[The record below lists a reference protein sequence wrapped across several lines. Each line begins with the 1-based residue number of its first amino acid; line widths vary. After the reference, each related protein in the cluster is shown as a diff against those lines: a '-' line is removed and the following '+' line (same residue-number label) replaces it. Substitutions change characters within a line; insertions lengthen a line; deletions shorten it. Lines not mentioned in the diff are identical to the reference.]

1 MGLLILAGLVTV
13 EADEVTPSGKSRL
26 LPGIVGQDD
35 RVPLDSTA
43 WPWHSLG
50 RLTINREK
58 GEYCSG
64 ALIAPDVV
72 LTAGHC
78 LYNRVLKDWHRPE
91 AILFVAGLN
100 RDNFKATVR
109 GLAIEHDD
117 SHYDKSM
124 PTLNQIAHDWALLRL
139 EHPLPL
145 KPLPLRPLP
154 PGIDP
159 GHLLRAGYSVDR
171 PFLLSLHDG
180 CRLLDRLAEDRIL
193 FTNCDSTYGDSG
205 SPLLRREKNDYWIVG
220 VSSAV
225 VKRGQHPGA
234 YAVHVKTF
242 LQRLNRQGGDVATP
256 AARKIED
263 ATPRAGRNR

>member
-1 MGLLILAGLVTV
+1 MECSFASRITRWLILAGLASVDAGGAAPL
-13 EADEVTPSGKSRL
+13 ESPGR
-26 LPGIVGQDD
+26 LPGIVGHDD

-50 RLTINREK
+50 RLTINRER

-72 LTAGHC
+72 LTARHC
-78 LYNRVLKDWHRPE
+78 LYNRVIKDWHRPE

-100 RDNFKATVR
+100 RDHFQASVR
-109 GLAIEHDD
+109 GRAIEHDD
-117 SHYDKSM
+117 SHYDQSM

-145 KPLPLRPLP
+145 KPLPLSPLP
-154 PGIDP
+154 PGNDP
-159 GHLLRAGYSVDR
+159 GHLLRAGYSADR

-180 CRLLDRLAEDRIL
+180 CRLLDRLVDDRIL
-193 FTNCDSTYGDSG
+193 FTDCDSTYGDSG
-205 SPLLRREKNDYWIVG
+205 SPLLRREKNGYWIVG
-220 VSSAV
+220 VSSAI
-225 VKRGQHPGA
+225 VKRGRHPGA

-242 LQRLNRQGGDVATP
+242 IDRLN
-256 AARKIED
+256 
-263 ATPRAGRNR
+263 